1 MRAAGDGPKTA
12 LRGVR
17 VLDFTNLLAGPF
29 PSLLLALLGAEV
41 IKIESRA
48 QLDAAR
54 RPPYAY
60 DDPDNSPVFNA
71 INLNKLSVQ
80 LNLKQPQALRLVET
94 LVGISDVVVENMRPG
109 VMDRVGLG
117 YARLSR
123 INPTLVYASISGAG
137 ADGPESGYPGY
148 APAFNALSGLGHLT
162 GHPDGP
168 PAELHDSIDC
178 RVGSTAAFAVLG
190 GLFHRVRT
198 GQGQHIDLSS
208 REAIAMSTGE
218 ALLDYDMNG
227 RIASRLGNGSAEMA
241 PHGCY
246 RCQGDDEWV
255 TIAVAGEE
263 EWQALCVAAGR
274 PEWARDPRFAEASLR
289 RDNRDALDR
298 AIQEWT
304 QGHTADEVAER
315 LQPAGVAASPSMT
328 RLDLEEDGHLKARD
342 AWREVTHP
350 VIGDRKVQAPP
361 WRLSETPAGV
371 NSPGPL
377 LGQHNRYV
385 VQELLGAPA
394 HDLESWVREGIVI

>member
-1 MRAAGDGPKTA
+1 MRADGGGPKPA
-12 LRGVR
+12 LWGVR

-60 DDPDNSPVFNA
+60 DDPDYSPVFNA

-80 LNLKQPQALRLVET
+80 LNLKQPQALRMVET
-94 LVGISDVVVENMRPG
+94 LVSISDAVVENMRPG
-109 VMDRVGLG
+109 VMERVGLG

-137 ADGPESGYPGY
+137 SAGPESGYPGY

-178 RVGSTAAFAVLG
+178 RVGSTAAFALLG
-190 GLFHRVRT
+190 GLFHRLRT
-198 GQGQHIDLSS
+198 GRGQHIDLSS
-208 REAIAMSTGE
+208 REAIIMSTGE

-227 RIASRLGNGSAEMA
+227 RIAGRQGNRSGEMA

-246 RCQGDDEWV
+246 RCQGDDQWV
-255 TIAVAGEE
+255 TIAVADDG
-263 EWQALCVAAGR
+263 EWQALCLAAGH
-274 PEWARDPRFAEASLR
+274 PEWARDPRFASASLR
-289 RDNRDALDR
+289 HDNRDALDR
-298 AIQEWT
+298 TIQEWT
-304 QGHTADEVAER
+304 QDHTAEQVAR
-315 LQPAGVAASPSMT
+315 SLQSAGVAAEASMG
-328 RLDLEEDGHLKARD
+328 RLDLEEDGHLKARGFWQD
-342 AWREVTHP
+342 VTHP
-350 VIGDRKVQAPP
+350 VMGDQKVQGPP
-361 WRLSETPAGV
+361 WRFSETPAGV

-385 VQELLGAPA
+385 VQELLGNPER
-394 HDLESWVREGIVI
+394 DLENWVREGVVI